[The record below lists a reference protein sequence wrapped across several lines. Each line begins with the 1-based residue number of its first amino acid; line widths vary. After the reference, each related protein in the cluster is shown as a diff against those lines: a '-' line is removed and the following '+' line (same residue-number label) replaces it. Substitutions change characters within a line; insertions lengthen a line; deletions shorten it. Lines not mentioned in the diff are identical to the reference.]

1 MEAIDRPTRIRPG
14 EQLDAERVEAFL
26 RRTVPGLEG
35 PMRIEQFPSGHSN
48 LTYLVRFE
56 NRELVLRRPPH
67 GTKAKSAHDMGREYR
82 VLTALRGVYPY
93 CPRPLAYCEDPA
105 VLGAPFYA
113 MERIVGVVIR
123 REFPPGLAFT
133 PERFRVLCR
142 RLVEAQQALH
152 AVDYRA
158 AGLADFGRPEG
169 YVRRQVEGWSRR
181 FRAAR
186 TPDVPDCEAVMAW
199 LERSMPPDSPHPAII
214 HNDFKLDNV
223 VLDPEDPLRI
233 IGVLDWEMA
242 TVGDPLMDLGCSL
255 AYWVEKGD
263 PAELRA
269 IRFMPTDVDGALTRA
284 ELLDIYAE
292 LSGRRIADFDFYYV
306 FGLFRLA
313 VIVQQIYYRF
323 FHGQTQDE
331 RFRALGLAVG
341 ILDRAAQGVV
351 DRSGL

>member
-14 EQLDAERVEAFL
+14 EQLASERVEAYL
-26 RRTVPGLEG
+26 RKAVPGLEG

-48 LTYLVRFE
+48 LTYLVRFD

-123 REFPPGLAFT
+123 REFPPGIAFT
-133 PERFRVLCR
+133 PARFALLCR
-142 RLVEAQQALH
+142 RLVEAQEALH

-199 LERSMPPDSPHPAII
+199 LERAQPPDSPQPAVI

-223 VLDPEDPLRI
+223 ILDPEDPLRI

-242 TVGDPLMDLGCSL
+242 TVGDPLMDLGSSL
-255 AYWVEKGD
+255 AYWVEKDD

-292 LSGRRIADFDFYYV
+292 LSGRRVAGFDFYYV

-331 RFRALGLAVG
+331 RFRALGSAVG
-341 ILDRAAQGVV
+341 ILDRAARGVIA
-351 DRSGL
+351 RSRL